1 LPALRH
7 HHPRRQVELAD
18 AVGETAIIERGDRLA
33 IATTGVMQGHNLIH
47 EGQLLLL
54 PLGFWDARQG
64 LFTELTQVSMQA
76 LGGFSWVK

>member
-1 LPALRH
+1 
-7 HHPRRQVELAD
+7 
-18 AVGETAIIERGDRLA
+18 
-33 IATTGVMQGHNLIH
+33 MQGHNLIH